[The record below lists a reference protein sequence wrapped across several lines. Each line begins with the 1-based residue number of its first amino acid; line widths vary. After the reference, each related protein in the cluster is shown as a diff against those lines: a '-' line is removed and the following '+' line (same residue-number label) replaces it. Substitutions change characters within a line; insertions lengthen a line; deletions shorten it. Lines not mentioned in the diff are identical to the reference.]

1 MINRLDINRKTLY
14 GADIISDILRKEYP
28 EDEIVMS
35 IKGRDCGICRNPF
48 DGGNRTLKVWIEKL
62 HPEQKLSDEICRYHD
77 LSGNLPD
84 GDAFDFAARYYSLDG
99 QPLLERINTEMHLH
113 IGEPFRQYASQKDTP
128 KADTPEEQADNQ
140 PRFSFYRAPIKNT
153 VPEKTITLM
162 DAFQYITGEQAK
174 PQTEHLR
181 SIEDKKQARAYKS
194 THFDYATFS
203 GEFEAR
209 KDDRLIRAS
218 NLFSIDLDH
227 LPDVEGTFQ
236 KLLAD
241 PYFETALL
249 FRSPSGDGLKWIV
262 TIDYEGHTHAQ
273 MFAAIS
279 QYLQLKYGVE
289 MDQACKDISR
299 ACYLPHDPRAYINP
313 SFKV

>member
-1 MINRLDINRKTLY
+1 MINRLDVNKKTLY
-14 GADIISDILRKEYP
+14 GANIISHILRQEYP

-62 HPEQKLSDEICRYHD
+62 HPEQRLSEEICRYHD
-77 LSGNLPD
+77 LSGSLPD

-99 QPLLERINTEMHLH
+99 QPLLERINKEMHLH
-113 IGEPFRQYASQKDTP
+113 IGDPFRQYERPAEP
-128 KADTPEEQADNQ
+128 TPEEEAETRTATQ
-140 PRFSFYRAPIKNT
+140 PRFSFFRAPIKNT
-153 VPEKTITLM
+153 VPERTIALEE
-162 DAFQYITGEQAK
+162 AYQYITSEQAK
-174 PQTEHLR
+174 PQTEQLR
-181 SIEDKKQARAYKS
+181 SIQDKKEARTYKS
-194 THFDYATFS
+194 THFAYATFS

-209 KDDRLIRAS
+209 KDERLIQPS
-218 NLFSIDLDH
+218 NLFCADLDH
-227 LPDVEGTFQ
+227 LTDVEGTFQ

-262 TIDYEGHTHAQ
+262 PIDYEGHTHAQ

-299 ACYLPHDPRAYINP
+299 ACYLPHDPRAYLNP